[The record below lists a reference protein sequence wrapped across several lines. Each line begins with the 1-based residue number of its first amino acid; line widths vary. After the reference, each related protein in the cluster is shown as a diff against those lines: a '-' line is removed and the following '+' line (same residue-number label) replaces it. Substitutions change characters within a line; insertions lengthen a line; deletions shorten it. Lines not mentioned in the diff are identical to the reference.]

1 MKVEQVIP
9 CAALADSNQIDQN
22 QIDLDRILCQLTLPG
37 VPLEPFSDD
46 VIGFCADFSR
56 RLFHDEQ
63 AARYPELHALAF
75 WMRKA
80 ELVRLSEEF
89 ARMQTPGVV
98 MVPLGLVFH
107 IPPAN
112 VDTIFVYS
120 WLVSILTGN
129 RNVVR
134 LSPRAAEQTGI
145 ICRIFNEA
153 LASAPDRIRWN
164 TVVLRYGHER
174 EITKTISASAD
185 ARILWGGDASVNAIR
200 TIPLPPRAREL
211 TFPDRYSFAVIRTS
225 RYLEADEGRRRQLAG
240 EFFNDVFWFDQMA
253 CSSPRLLIWQGDPDE
268 TAAASLEF
276 LSLLQSH
283 GQRRGYQV
291 QPQTRL
297 NRFGFACRAVL
308 DGNAAGYRDFSEF
321 VVLDVDTPRPLS
333 REHCGGGLLFQSRI
347 SALADLEHFVT
358 RQDQTMTCF
367 GFDAS
372 ELAALAARVNGIDR
386 IVPFGQALNFSR
398 FWDGYDLL
406 QELTRH
412 VSIG

>member
-1 MKVEQVIP
+1 MTVEQVIP
-9 CAALADSNQIDQN
+9 CSAQVDLTGTLA
-22 QIDLDRILCQLTLPG
+22 QLKAPG
-37 VPLEPFSDD
+37 IPLVPFNDE

-56 RLFHDEQ
+56 RLFRDEQ

-80 ELVRLSEEF
+80 ELVRLGEEF
-89 ARMQTPGVV
+89 AKLKTPGAVL
-98 MVPLGLVFH
+98 VPHGLVFH

-120 WLVSILTGN
+120 WLVSVLTGN

-134 LSPRAAEQTGI
+134 ISPRAAEQTSI
-145 ICRIFNEA
+145 ICRVFNEA
-153 LASAPDRIRWN
+153 LATASERIRGN

-174 EITKTISASAD
+174 EITQAISAAAD
-185 ARILWGGDASVNAIR
+185 VRILWGGDASVNAVR
-200 TIPLPPRAREL
+200 SIPLPPHAREL
-211 TFPDRYSFAVIRTS
+211 TFPDRYSFAMVRAG
-225 RYLEADEGRRRQLAG
+225 RYHEADIERRQQLAG

-253 CSSPRLLIWQGDPDE
+253 CSSPRLLIWLGEPDE
-268 TAAASLEF
+268 TATASREF
-276 LSLLQSH
+276 LDLVQAH
-283 GQRRGYQV
+283 AQQRGYRV

-308 DGNAAGYRDFSEF
+308 DGHASGYQDLGEL
-321 VVLDVDTPRPLS
+321 VVLDVDVSTPPS
-333 REHCGGGLLFQSRI
+333 REHSGGGLLFQSRI
-347 SALADLEHFVT
+347 SALAELEQFVT
-358 RQDQTMTCF
+358 RRDQTLTYF

-372 ELAALAARVNGIDR
+372 ELEALAARLNGLDR
-386 IVPFGQALNFSR
+386 IVPFGKALNFSR
-398 FWDGYDLL
+398 FWDGYDLF